1 MSLCCALFLCRTNPH
16 IHEQGGDSAPTFYSS
31 SKLRK
36 SHFFTASPPLEGFG
50 HFCPIAFLSTPAAHR
65 SVQSWTHLP
74 KIGEV
79 CFLGQS
85 NFGLSFPLSFVLRG
99 FSQKSKKPPGLSKL
113 NYQFCPKMCAILRI
127 SAAQPFAQFCV
138 IVFFWLVLSQIPRL
152 YGKGSVLSLPKSE
165 KQNLSSV
172 FGG

>member
-1 MSLCCALFLCRTNPH
+1 MWPSYALIVLLNRSYGNKMLFDVTLLCLFLCRTNPH

-36 SHFFTASPPLEGFG
+36 SHFFTASPPLGGFG

-79 CFLGQS
+79 CFLGQP
-85 NFGLSFPLSFVLRG
+85 NFGLSFSWRKNPLPVGGGKFRSL
-99 FSQKSKKPPGLSKL
+99 
-113 NYQFCPKMCAILRI
+113 
-127 SAAQPFAQFCV
+127 
-138 IVFFWLVLSQIPRL
+138 LSQDVFLKNRKNRRAI
-152 YGKGSVLSLPKSE
+152 KTEFSVLTQDVRSFAHIYPH
-165 KQNLSSV
+165 NLFHNFV
-172 FGG
+172 

>member
-1 MSLCCALFLCRTNPH
+1 MAIKCYSMSLCCALFLCRTNPH

-36 SHFFTASPPLEGFG
+36 SHFFTASPPLGGFG

-79 CFLGQS
+79 CFLGQP
-85 NFGLSFPLSFVLRG
+85 NFGLSFSWR
-99 FSQKSKKPPGLSKL
+99 KKPPGLSKL
-113 NYQFCPKMCAILRI
+113 NFQCWPKMCVVLRI
-127 SAAQPFAQFCV
+127 STRVAYCTILCDRLFIRSAANSAQVWKRAMSSRFPKTRSETYFPF
-138 IVFFWLVLSQIPRL
+138 
-152 YGKGSVLSLPKSE
+152 
-165 KQNLSSV
+165 
-172 FGG
+172 

>member
-1 MSLCCALFLCRTNPH
+1 MPRAKQNHPAEHVLFYVALIRTDFFFMCAVMCNKSAWRLVWPSYALIVLLNRSYGNKMLFDVTLLCLFLCRTNPH

-36 SHFFTASPPLEGFG
+36 SHFFTASPPLGGFG

-79 CFLGQS
+79 CFLGQP
-85 NFGLSFPLSFVLRG
+85 NFGLSFSWRKNPLPVDGGFFRSPLS
-99 FSQKSKKPPGLSKL
+99 
-113 NYQFCPKMCAILRI
+113 
-127 SAAQPFAQFCV
+127 
-138 IVFFWLVLSQIPRL
+138 
-152 YGKGSVLSLPKSE
+152 
-165 KQNLSSV
+165 
-172 FGG
+172 